1 MKKMRKDNGVTIT
14 MLTVSVIVMLV
25 IASILTYVSMNNQNL
40 MDNAQNTKFKETMSD
55 LRSQVKQ
62 KIIMKQEIAGK
73 EDITLT
79 EDEHREI
86 LGSYFP
92 NQLVVR
98 NQDLCYKTN
107 SGFSPDEKDILAD
120 LGIQAVDN

>member
-40 MDNAQNTKFKETMSD
+40 MNNAENTKFKETISD
-55 LRSQVKQ
+55 FRSQIKQ
-62 KIIMKQEIAGK
+62 KIITKQEIAGR
-73 EDITLT
+73 EDVTLT
-79 EDEHREI
+79 EDEQKEI
-86 LGSYFP
+86 LGSYYP

-98 NQDLCYKTN
+98 NQDLCYKAN

-120 LGIQAVDN
+120 LGIKSVDN